1 MKLAW
6 KIFLSTITTLAL
18 VTSLGGYALISY
30 NFDQSFQREVSRS
43 FEDLI
48 YVRFSLETAIVN
60 LWSSNPEVSDE
71 LLISVAR
78 QLEENELYRSYTVS
92 VSDEEYNLVYQNKQ
106 GDPINAL
113 VQEVQGSDR
122 IYRLTQDSGYKINSA
137 CAISAGNRTVYL
149 QISRDITDLFAL
161 KDRQVRLLTLFI
173 LGVLV
178 IGGAGIFGV
187 SLLITRPVR
196 HLSAAARAIA
206 GGAYEQRIRAAG
218 NDEIAGLARD
228 FNSMADSVEQNI
240 NALKETAR
248 RQEEF
253 AANFAH
259 ELKTPLTSIIGYSDM
274 LRSRELPPE
283 SIFSFAN
290 YIHSEGRRL
299 ESLSLKLMDLIVLGH
314 QQFELRPVH
323 CGTLLEE
330 TAAVFLPAAGQSQ
343 TKIEVEAEPGV
354 VQAEPDLL
362 KTMLYNL
369 LDNARKACEQGCI
382 RLKGRWDGGKY
393 LLTVSD
399 NGRGIPPEEM
409 DKITE
414 PFYMVDKSRARRQ
427 NGAGLGLSLCS
438 EIARLHGSELEIQS
452 EPGQGTRISIRL
464 QKGVGR

>member
-18 VTSLGGYALISY
+18 VTSLGGYALIGY

-71 LLISVAR
+71 LLISVAQ
-78 QLEENELYRSYTVS
+78 QLEDNELYRSYTVS
-92 VSDEEYNLVYQNKQ
+92 VSDEEYNPVYQNKQ
-106 GDPINAL
+106 GDPVNAL
-113 VQEVQGSDR
+113 VREVQGSDR

-137 CAISAGNRTVYL
+137 CSISAGNRTVYL
-149 QISRDITDLFAL
+149 QISRDITDLFSL
-161 KDRQVRLLTLFI
+161 KDRQVRLLILFI

-178 IGGAGIFGV
+178 IGGAGIFGI

-196 HLSAAARAIA
+196 RLSAAARAIA
-206 GGAYEQRIRAAG
+206 EGAYEQRIRATG

-240 NALKETAR
+240 TALKETAR

-343 TKIEVEAEPGV
+343 AKIEVEAEPGV

-382 RLKGRWDGGKY
+382 RLEGRWDGGNY

-399 NGRGIPPEEM
+399 NGRGIPSEEIN
-409 DKITE
+409 KITE
-414 PFYMVDKSRARRQ
+414 PFYMVDKSRALRQ

>member
-1 MKLAW
+1 M
-6 KIFLSTITTLAL
+6 
-18 VTSLGGYALISY
+18 
-30 NFDQSFQREVSRS
+30 
-43 FEDLI
+43 
-48 YVRFSLETAIVN
+48 VR
-60 LWSSNPEVSDE
+60 
-71 LLISVAR
+71 
-78 QLEENELYRSYTVS
+78 
-92 VSDEEYNLVYQNKQ
+92 
-106 GDPINAL
+106 
-113 VQEVQGSDR
+113 EVQGSDR

-137 CAISAGNRTVYL
+137 CSISAGNRTVYL
-149 QISRDITDLFAL
+149 QISRDITDLFSL

-178 IGGAGIFGV
+178 IGGAGIFGI

-196 HLSAAARAIA
+196 RLSAAARAIA
-206 GGAYEQRIRAAG
+206 EGAYEQRIRATG

-240 NALKETAR
+240 TALKETAR

-323 CGTLLEE
+323 CETLLKE
-330 TAAVFLPAAGQSQ
+330 TAAVFLPAAGQSRAS
-343 TKIEVEAEPGV
+343 IEVEAEPGI
-354 VQAEPDLL
+354 VQAEPDLI

-369 LDNARKACEQGCI
+369 LDNARKACEQGRI
-382 RLKGRWDGGKY
+382 RLEGQWDGEEY

-399 NGRGIPPEEM
+399 NGKGIPPEEIE
-409 DKITE
+409 KITE

-452 EPGQGTRISIRL
+452 EPGQDTRISIRL
-464 QKGVGR
+464 QKEVDR

>member
-1 MKLAW
+1 MKLAC

-18 VTSLGGYALISY
+18 VTSLGGYALIGY

-71 LLISVAR
+71 LLISVAQ
-78 QLEENELYRSYTVS
+78 QLEDNELYRSDTVS
-92 VSDEEYNLVYQNKQ
+92 VSDEEYNPVYQNKQ

-113 VQEVQGSDR
+113 VREVQGSDR

-137 CAISAGNRTVYL
+137 CSISAGNRTVYL
-149 QISRDITDLFAL
+149 QISRDITDLFSL

-178 IGGAGIFGV
+178 IGGAGIFGI

-196 HLSAAARAIA
+196 RLSAAARAIA
-206 GGAYEQRIRAAG
+206 EGAYEQRIRATG

-240 NALKETAR
+240 TALKETAR

-323 CGTLLEE
+323 CETLLKE
-330 TAAVFLPAAGQSQ
+330 TAAVFLPAAGQSRAS
-343 TKIEVEAEPGV
+343 IEVEAEPGI
-354 VQAEPDLL
+354 VQAEPDLI

-369 LDNARKACEQGCI
+369 LDNARKACEQGRI
-382 RLKGRWDGGKY
+382 RLEGQWDGEEY

-399 NGRGIPPEEM
+399 NGKGIPPEEIE
-409 DKITE
+409 KITE

-452 EPGQGTRISIRL
+452 EPGQDTRISIRL
-464 QKGVGR
+464 QKEVDR